1 MTGFLLSPVSWTWR
15 RSSEPWGGCRNG
27 TLIHNHDE
35 LHPTRSPGIRFQLP
49 PCAMRSRRTLST
61 SGHQKPHHRTKRTE
75 WGHLKQLFP
84 LSYFVRPRNQSNI
97 LQAGVRDFRTYIER
111 RVLLNSYF
119 LRSVVKHVFFPCS
132 FVHWNI
138 FSYLTASPLIAI
150 KKLSKDVFFS
160 KLAFISFPL
169 AALISPRSLLELWRP
184 KASPLSHEIYHPSPE
199 PHRSCGVLRPW
210 KDSDRARH

>member
-15 RSSEPWGGCRNG
+15 RSSEPWGGCRNS

-35 LHPTRSPGIRFQLP
+35 LHPTRSPGIGFQLP

-61 SGHQKPHHRTKRTE
+61 SGHPNPHHRTKRTE
-75 WGHLKQLFP
+75 WGHLKQLFQ
-84 LSYFVRPRNQSNI
+84 LSYFVMPRNQSNI

-132 FVHWNI
+132 SVHWNI
-138 FSYLTASPLIAI
+138 FSYLTASSINSN
-150 KKLSKDVFFS
+150 KKAFQGCVFLKTGFYFFS
-160 KLAFISFPL
+160 TCCFNFSKISSGVVEAKSFTTFSRDLPPF
-169 AALISPRSLLELWRP
+169 SKTTSLL
-184 KASPLSHEIYHPSPE
+184 
-199 PHRSCGVLRPW
+199 RSFKTLER
-210 KDSDRARH
+210 